1 MKILR
6 LVLVAAGVL
15 VLSASMWAQ
24 ATPPASPQPATAG
37 EPQGAQSWSGT
48 LIDADCH
55 AKNAGQPCD
64 ITDQTSSF
72 GLKTADGKVLKL
84 DPSSASKVREAL
96 QGKKGNVRA
105 TIKGSMERGAVKVD
119 SVDIE

>member
-15 VLSASMWAQ
+15 VLSTSLLAQ
-24 ATPPASPQPATAG
+24 ATPPQQQPATAG

-55 AKNAGQPCD
+55 AKSAGQPCD
-64 ITDQTSSF
+64 ITDQTSTF

-96 QGKKGNVRA
+96 QGKKGNVKA

-119 SVDIE
+119 SVDID